1 MANSSDDTAR
11 PIRLG
16 FLLVPE
22 YSMIAFASAIEPL
35 RMANRLSK
43 RELYQWTTYTVDGE
57 PVAASNGLEIR
68 PDAPISEAAG
78 LNTLFVCSGLE
89 VEHGCD
95 RNTLSWLKKLGQQRM
110 SFGALCTGS
119 HILARAGLLD
129 GYRCTIHWENI
140 AGMREAFP
148 RVVVS
153 YELFEIDR
161 DRYTSAGGTA
171 PLDMML
177 NLIARQVG
185 METATAISEAFACE
199 RIRGRHDRQRIP
211 LQLRLGTS
219 QPKLIETVSI
229 MESNIEEPI
238 SLDELARHV
247 GVSRRQLE
255 RLFQKH
261 LHCVPTRYYLE
272 LRLARARQLLLQT
285 SISIVDVAFACGFV
299 SAPHFSKCYRDYYGI
314 PPREERQ
321 LRSSR
326 SGEIEPTERVIETG
340 AEPPLPAAS
349 ARTFVQRVEQDPP
362 AESRDE
368 AAASGAADEAAGA
381 AAGAA
386 HGPASPGSHG

>member
-1 MANSSDDTAR
+1 MNSTDVPGK

-16 FLLVPE
+16 FLLTPE

-35 RMANRLSK
+35 RMANRLSGK
-43 RELYQWTTYTVDGE
+43 RLYQWTTYTVDGNA
-57 PVAASNGLEIR
+57 VMASNGLEIH
-68 PDAPISEAAG
+68 PDAAITEVAG
-78 LNTLFVCSGLE
+78 LDTLFVCSGLD
-89 VEHGCD
+89 VERASD
-95 RNTLSWLKKLGQQRM
+95 RATLSWLKKLAQQRM
-110 SFGALCTGS
+110 NFGALCTGA
-119 HILARAGLLD
+119 HVLARAGLLD
-129 GYRCTIHWENI
+129 GYRCTLHWENI
-140 AGMREAFP
+140 ASMREAFP

-161 DRYTSAGGTA
+161 DRFTSAGGTA

-177 NLIARQVG
+177 NLITQQVG
-185 METATAISEAFACE
+185 ADTATAISEAFACE

-261 LHCVPTRYYLE
+261 LSCVPTRYYLE

-299 SAPHFSKCYRDYYGI
+299 SAPHFSKCYRDYFGI
-314 PPREERQ
+314 PPREERR
-321 LRSSR
+321 LRGARTGSQADPS
-326 SGEIEPTERVIETG
+326 IEDTTEAT
-340 AEPPLPAAS
+340 LPADGAVAFLREAHEESDTVESGGGGGIDDAHTIAS
-349 ARTFVQRVEQDPP
+349 DRENN
-362 AESRDE
+362 
-368 AAASGAADEAAGA
+368 
-381 AAGAA
+381 
-386 HGPASPGSHG
+386 

>member
-1 MANSSDDTAR
+1 MTSSRDPHEA
-11 PIRLG
+11 PIDLG
-16 FLLVPE
+16 FLLLPR
-22 YSMIAFASAIEPL
+22 YSMIAFTSAIEPL
-35 RMANRLSK
+35 RMANRLSG
-43 RELYQWTTYTVDGE
+43 RELYRWTTYTIDGE
-57 PVAASNGLEIR
+57 PVEASNGLRIQ
-68 PDAPISEAAG
+68 PDAG
-78 LNTLFVCSGLE
+78 LGDLYGLHTLFVCSGVE
-89 VEHGCD
+89 VEQACD
-95 RNTLSWLKKLGQQRM
+95 RGTLSWLNKLEHQPMHLG
-110 SFGALCTGS
+110 GLCTGS
-119 HILARAGLLD
+119 YVLASAGLLD

-140 AGMREAFP
+140 AAMREAFP
-148 RVVVS
+148 RVAVA

-177 NLIARQVG
+177 NLITQQVG
-185 METATAISEAFACE
+185 GDIAAAISEAFACE

-219 QPKLIETVSI
+219 QPKLIEAVSI

-238 SLDELARHV
+238 GLDELARHV

-261 LHCVPTRYYLE
+261 LNCVPTRYYLE

-321 LRSSR
+321 LR
-326 SGEIEPTERVIETG
+326 GTPEAQPTAVDAGIAVDADLALPTD
-340 AEPPLPAAS
+340 AESLLRAV
-349 ARTFVQRVEQDPP
+349 RQRRQNGSDLDEP
-362 AESRDE
+362 AEGTSQHSVRSNDSR
-368 AAASGAADEAAGA
+368 
-381 AAGAA
+381 
-386 HGPASPGSHG
+386 

>member
-1 MANSSDDTAR
+1 MTTPEDSGK

-16 FLLVPE
+16 FLLAPE

-35 RMANRLSK
+35 RMANRLTERK
-43 RELYQWTTYTVDGE
+43 IYQWTTYTVDGN
-57 PVAASNGLEIR
+57 PVPASNGLEVQ
-68 PDAPISEAAG
+68 PDAPVAEAAN
-78 LNTLFVCSGLE
+78 LDTLFVCSGLD
-89 VEHGCD
+89 VESACD
-95 RNTLSWLKKLGQQRM
+95 RHTIAWLKKLSQQKM
-110 SFGALCTGS
+110 NFGALCTGA
-119 HILARAGLLD
+119 HVLARAGLLD
-129 GYRCTIHWENI
+129 GYRCTLHWENI
-140 AGMREAFP
+140 ASMREAFP
-148 RVVVS
+148 RTVVS

-161 DRYTSAGGTA
+161 DRFTSAGGTA

-177 NLIARQVG
+177 NLITLQIDPDI
-185 METATAISEAFACE
+185 ATAISEAFACE

-261 LHCVPTRYYLE
+261 LNCVPTRYYLE

-314 PPREERQ
+314 PPREERR
-321 LRSSR
+321 LR
-326 SGEIEPTERVIETG
+326 G
-340 AEPPLPAAS
+340 
-349 ARTFVQRVEQDPP
+349 ARTTGHSGTNEDMEATLPP
-362 AESRDE
+362 EGAKAFIRKARAESRE
-368 AAASGAADEAAGA
+368 AGDLDGPGPETGEAGVEPAADHENSAG
-381 AAGAA
+381 G
-386 HGPASPGSHG
+386 

>member
-1 MANSSDDTAR
+1 MNSTNDSGK

-16 FLLVPE
+16 FLLTPE

-35 RMANRLSK
+35 RMANRLSGK
-43 RELYQWTTYTVDGE
+43 RLYQWTTYTVDGE
-57 PVAASNGLEIR
+57 AVMASNGLEIR
-68 PDAPISEAAG
+68 PDAAITEVAG
-78 LNTLFVCSGLE
+78 LDTLFVCSGLD
-89 VEHGCD
+89 VERASD
-95 RNTLSWLKKLGQQRM
+95 RATLSWLKKLGQQRM
-110 SFGALCTGS
+110 NFGALCTGA
-119 HILARAGLLD
+119 HVLARAGLLD
-129 GYRCTIHWENI
+129 GYRCTLHWENI
-140 AGMREAFP
+140 ASMREAFP

-161 DRYTSAGGTA
+161 DRFTSAGGTA

-177 NLIARQVG
+177 NLITLQIGAD
-185 METATAISEAFACE
+185 TATAISEAFACE

-261 LHCVPTRYYLE
+261 LSCVPTRYYLE

-299 SAPHFSKCYRDYYGI
+299 SAPHFSKCYRDYFGI
-314 PPREERQ
+314 PPREERR
-321 LRSSR
+321 LRGAR
-326 SGEIEPTERVIETG
+326 TGEHADASIEDTTEAT
-340 AEPPLPAAS
+340 LPADGAVAFLREAHENPDGEENRGGGIDDAHAIAS
-349 ARTFVQRVEQDPP
+349 DRENT
-362 AESRDE
+362 
-368 AAASGAADEAAGA
+368 
-381 AAGAA
+381 
-386 HGPASPGSHG
+386 